1 MTTSLY
7 QGICQ
12 LPMLIS
18 KRACCD
24 NSPQTVIKLCAS
36 FKFCMTY
43 NITSKKILILT
54 LEKTHVVFHI
64 KFFVFLAPCMVPAL
78 LIFFFF
84 FFFFFTTL
92 PFTRML
98 RAFICPWTFGIVLL
112 TYVSEYSDPSYRY
125 KPSISSRVANFHIP
139 FACLHCILHE

>member
-1 MTTSLY
+1 MATSLY

-12 LPMLIS
+12 LPILIS

-36 FKFCMTY
+36 FKFCMTF

-64 KFFVFLAPCMVPAL
+64 KFFVFWPRVWFQPYW
-78 LIFFFF
+78 FFFS
-84 FFFFFTTL
+84 FTTL

-125 KPSISSRVANFHIP
+125 KPSISSQVANFHIP
-139 FACLHCILHE
+139 FAYLHCILHE